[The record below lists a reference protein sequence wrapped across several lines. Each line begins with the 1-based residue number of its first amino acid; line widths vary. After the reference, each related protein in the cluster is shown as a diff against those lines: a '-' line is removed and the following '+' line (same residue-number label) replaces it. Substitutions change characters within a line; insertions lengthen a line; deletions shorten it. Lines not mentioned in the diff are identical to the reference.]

1 MVVILGIVEW
11 NRCIVYEPNP
21 MAVEKEN
28 VRRDLQAREHE
39 MEKDSF
45 SHPEQGK
52 PQRPIS

>member
-1 MVVILGIVEW
+1 
-11 NRCIVYEPNP
+11 

-45 SHPEQGK
+45 SHPEQCEVS
-52 PQRPIS
+52 QISEEQEVREN